1 MGEINFFTP
10 YLLKEQKKQKI
21 RNRIQAGILI
31 VLLIAGGVSG
41 FLFLTEQKMK
51 AEIRAT
57 ENYFAK
63 PEIQEKIAKME
74 TMKLRMEL
82 GAQYLDELKD
92 LEARIDSVDFIN
104 VKLMDTLASTLP
116 AGCTFTD
123 MKLDVNNLNITG
135 TAVNNR
141 NVAEIEFNLK
151 KTGLFDEVNVSK
163 ITNENNTRQFVLNAI
178 FR

>member
-1 MGEINFFTP
+1 MGEINFFAP
-10 YLLKEQKKQKI
+10 YILKEQKKQKI

-41 FLFLTEQKMK
+41 FLFLTDQKMK

-57 ENYFAK
+57 EAYLAK
-63 PEIQEKIAKME
+63 PEILEKIERME
-74 TMKLRMEL
+74 SMKLRMEV

-92 LEARIDSVDFIN
+92 LEARIDTVDFIN

-116 AGCTFTD
+116 SGCAFTD
-123 MKLDVNNLNITG
+123 MKLDVNNLSLTG
-135 TAVNNR
+135 TAVTNR
-141 NVAEIEFNLK
+141 NVAEIEYNLM
-151 KTGLFDEVNVSK
+151 KTGLFNEVNVSK